1 MSEKKKFGAG
11 QYVKLKLGR
20 SDLDPD
26 PFSQFDS
33 WYREVLDS
41 EAGFPNAVTLSTAS
55 AGGVPSSRV
64 VLLKG
69 CDSRGFSFYSNS
81 LSRKG
86 REIAEN
92 PFASLCF
99 WWPEFERQVKVEGEV
114 SFLPD
119 AEADEYFASRPRR
132 SRAAARVSRQSEVL
146 QSRRLLE
153 ESYENLLLERKGKDI
168 PRPDFWKGY
177 VVEPERFE
185 FWQGRENRLHDR
197 FRYLRRPEGGWEI
210 SRLYP

>member
-26 PFSQFDS
+26 PFSQFDA

-69 CDSRGFSFYSNS
+69 CDARGFSFYSSS

-153 ESYENLLLERKGKDI
+153 ESYESLMLERKGKDI

>member
-1 MSEKKKFGAG
+1 MPEKKKFGAG
-11 QYVKLKLGR
+11 QYVKLELGR

-26 PFSQFDS
+26 PFSQFDA

-41 EAGFPNAVTLSTAS
+41 EAGFPNAVTLSTAG

-69 CDSRGFSFYSNS
+69 CDYRGFSFYSNS

-153 ESYENLLLERKGKDI
+153 ESYESLLLERKGKDI

>member
-1 MSEKKKFGAG
+1 MPEKKKFGAG

-41 EAGFPNAVTLSTAS
+41 EAGFPNAVTLSTAG

-146 QSRRLLE
+146 QNRRLLE
-153 ESYENLLLERKGKDI
+153 ESYESLLLERKGKDI

>member
-1 MSEKKKFGAG
+1 M
-11 QYVKLKLGR
+11 KLKLER
-20 SDLDPD
+20 SDLHDD
-26 PFSQFDS
+26 PFFQFDA
-33 WYREVLDS
+33 WYGGVLAS
-41 EAGFPNAVTLSTAS
+41 EEDFPNAVTLSTAT

-64 VLLKG
+64 VLLKDY
-69 CDSRGFSFYSNS
+69 DSRGFSFYSNS

-114 SFLPD
+114 GILPD
-119 AEADEYFASRPRR
+119 AEADEYFAARPRR
-132 SRAAARVSRQSEVL
+132 SRAAACVSKQSEVL

-153 ESYENLLLERKGKDI
+153 ERYESLLLEREGKTI
-168 PRPDFWKGY
+168 ARPDFWKGY
-177 VVEPERFE
+177 IVEPERFE

-197 FRYLRRPEGGWEI
+197 FRYLRRSEGDWEI

>member
-1 MSEKKKFGAG
+1 MPEKKKFGAG

-153 ESYENLLLERKGKDI
+153 ESYENLLLERKGEDI

>member
-1 MSEKKKFGAG
+1 MSEKKKFGAR
-11 QYVKLKLGR
+11 QYAKLKLER
-20 SDLDPD
+20 SDLDAD
-26 PFSQFDS
+26 PFSQFDA

-41 EAGFPNAVTLSTAS
+41 EADFPNAVTLSTAS

-69 CDSRGFSFYSNS
+69 CDARGFSFYSNS
-81 LSRKG
+81 ISRKG

-114 SFLPD
+114 NFLPD
-119 AEADEYFASRPRR
+119 AEADEYFATRPRR
-132 SRAAARVSRQSEVL
+132 SRAAACVSRQSEVL
-146 QSRRLLE
+146 ESRRLLE
-153 ESYENLLLERKGKDI
+153 ERYESLLLKRKGKSI
-168 PRPDFWKGY
+168 ARPDSWKGY
-177 VVEPERFE
+177 VVSPERFE

-197 FRYLRRPEGGWEI
+197 FSYLRRLGGDWEI

>member
-69 CDSRGFSFYSNS
+69 CDYRGFSFYSNS

-146 QSRRLLE
+146 QNRRLLE
-153 ESYENLLLERKGKDI
+153 ESYESLLLERKGKDI

>member
-26 PFSQFDS
+26 PFSQFDA

-41 EAGFPNAVTLSTAS
+41 EADFPNAVTLSTAS

-146 QSRRLLE
+146 RSRRLLE
-153 ESYENLLLERKGKDI
+153 ESYESLLLERKGKDI

-177 VVEPERFE
+177 VVKPERFE

>member
-1 MSEKKKFGAG
+1 MSEKKKFGAR

-26 PFSQFDS
+26 PFSQFDA

-41 EAGFPNAVTLSTAS
+41 DADFPNAVTLSTAS

-69 CDSRGFSFYSNS
+69 CDSGGFSFYSNS

-146 QSRRLLE
+146 RSRRLLE
-153 ESYENLLLERKGKDI
+153 ESYESLLLERKGKDI

-177 VVEPERFE
+177 VVKPERFE

>member
-1 MSEKKKFGAG
+1 M
-11 QYVKLKLGR
+11 KLKLER
-20 SDLDPD
+20 SDLHDD
-26 PFSQFDS
+26 PFFQFDA
-33 WYREVLDS
+33 WYGGVLAS
-41 EAGFPNAVTLSTAS
+41 EEDFPNAVTLSTAS

-64 VLLKG
+64 VLLKDY
-69 CDSRGFSFYSNS
+69 DSRGFSFYSNS

-114 SFLPD
+114 GILPD
-119 AEADEYFASRPRR
+119 AEADEYFAARPRR
-132 SRAAARVSRQSEVL
+132 SRAAACVSKQSEVL

-153 ESYENLLLERKGKDI
+153 ERYESLLLEREGKSI
-168 PRPDFWKGY
+168 ARPDFWKGY
-177 VVEPERFE
+177 IVEPERFE

-197 FRYLRRPEGGWEI
+197 FRYLRRSEGDWEI

>member
-26 PFSQFDS
+26 PFSQFDA

-41 EAGFPNAVTLSTAS
+41 EADFPNAVTLSTAS

-146 QSRRLLE
+146 RSRRLLE
-153 ESYENLLLERKGKDI
+153 ESYESLLLERKGKDI

>member
-1 MSEKKKFGAG
+1 M
-11 QYVKLKLGR
+11 KLKLER
-20 SDLDPD
+20 SDLHDD
-26 PFSQFDS
+26 PFFQFDA
-33 WYREVLDS
+33 WYGGVLAS
-41 EAGFPNAVTLSTAS
+41 EEDFPNAVTLSTAS

-64 VLLKG
+64 VLLKDY
-69 CDSRGFSFYSNS
+69 DSRGFSFYSNS

-114 SFLPD
+114 GILPD
-119 AEADEYFASRPRR
+119 AEADEYFAARPRR
-132 SRAAARVSRQSEVL
+132 SRAAACVSKQSEVL

-153 ESYENLLLERKGKDI
+153 ERYESLLLEREGKTI
-168 PRPDFWKGY
+168 ARPDFWKGY
-177 VVEPERFE
+177 IVEPERFE

-197 FRYLRRPEGGWEI
+197 FRYLRRSEGDWEI

>member
-1 MSEKKKFGAG
+1 MSEKNKFGAR
-11 QYVKLKLGR
+11 QYMKLKLER
-20 SDLDPD
+20 SDLHDD
-26 PFSQFDS
+26 PFFQFDA
-33 WYREVLDS
+33 WYGGVLAS
-41 EAGFPNAVTLSTAS
+41 EEDFPNAVTLSTAS

-64 VLLKG
+64 VLLKDY
-69 CDSRGFSFYSNS
+69 DSRGFSFYSNS

-114 SFLPD
+114 GILPD
-119 AEADEYFASRPRR
+119 AEADEYFAARPRR
-132 SRAAARVSRQSEVL
+132 SRAAACVSKQSEVL

-153 ESYENLLLERKGKDI
+153 ERYESLLLEREGKTI
-168 PRPDFWKGY
+168 ARPDFWKGY
-177 VVEPERFE
+177 IVEPERFE

-197 FRYLRRPEGGWEI
+197 FRYLRRSEGDWEI

>member
-26 PFSQFDS
+26 PFSQFDV

-41 EAGFPNAVTLSTAS
+41 EADFPNAVTLSTAS

-146 QSRRLLE
+146 RSRCLLE
-153 ESYENLLLERKGKDI
+153 ESYESLLLERKGKDI

>member
-26 PFSQFDS
+26 PFSQFDV

-41 EAGFPNAVTLSTAS
+41 EADFPNAVTLSTAS
-55 AGGVPSSRV
+55 AAGFPSSRV

-146 QSRRLLE
+146 RSRRLLE
-153 ESYENLLLERKGKDI
+153 ESYESLLLERKGKDI

-177 VVEPERFE
+177 VVKPERFE

-197 FRYLRRPEGGWEI
+197 FRYLRRSEGGWEI

>member
-1 MSEKKKFGAG
+1 M
-11 QYVKLKLGR
+11 KLKLGR

-26 PFSQFDS
+26 PFSQFDA

-69 CDSRGFSFYSNS
+69 CDARGFSFYSSS

-153 ESYENLLLERKGKDI
+153 ESYESLMLERKGKDI

>member
-1 MSEKKKFGAG
+1 MLEKNKFGAR
-11 QYVKLKLGR
+11 QYMKLKLER
-20 SDLDPD
+20 SDLHDD
-26 PFSQFDS
+26 PFFQFDA
-33 WYREVLDS
+33 WYGGVLAS
-41 EAGFPNAVTLSTAS
+41 EEDFPNAVTLSTAS

-69 CDSRGFSFYSNS
+69 YDSRGFSFYSNS

-99 WWPEFERQVKVEGEV
+99 WWPEFERQVKVEGKV
-114 SFLPD
+114 GMLPD
-119 AEADEYFASRPRR
+119 AEADDYFAARPRR
-132 SRAAARVSRQSEVL
+132 SRAAACVSKQSEVL

-153 ESYENLLLERKGKDI
+153 ERYESFLLEREGKTI
-168 PRPDFWKGY
+168 ARPDFWKGY
-177 VVEPERFE
+177 IVEPERFE

-197 FRYLRRPEGGWEI
+197 FRYLRRSEGDWEI

>member
-20 SDLDPD
+20 NDLDPD
-26 PFSQFDS
+26 PFSQFDA

-69 CDSRGFSFYSNS
+69 CDARGFSFYSNS

-99 WWPEFERQVKVEGEV
+99 WWPEFERQVKVEGEARL
-114 SFLPD
+114 LPD

-132 SRAAARVSRQSEVL
+132 SRAAACVSRQSEVL
-146 QSRRLLE
+146 RSRRLLE
-153 ESYENLLLERKGKDI
+153 ESYESLLLERKGKDI